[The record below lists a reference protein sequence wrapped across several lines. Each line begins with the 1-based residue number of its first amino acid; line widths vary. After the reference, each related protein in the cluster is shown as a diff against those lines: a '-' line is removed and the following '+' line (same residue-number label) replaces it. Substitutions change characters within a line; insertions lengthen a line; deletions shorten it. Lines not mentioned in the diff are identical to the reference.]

1 MTTKNLIPRA
11 SGEGGIGITDVT
23 WGYGYYDTGNFNK
36 GLFLKGSGIEDVI
49 ANTVTQGGLGG
60 EWTKAVNGFDIY
72 YNGGN
77 VGIGTTDPGA
87 KLDVDGV
94 GRFLVPNGGLTL
106 CSFAVGATTTVN
118 QPVFALVTNETNNQ
132 DRVRFNSD
140 GNSWFNGGNVGI
152 GTTDPSSNL
161 HVNDI
166 SLNSGNLGTAV
177 RLECSGSNNQF
188 VSVLNVQDSFFV
200 KANGNVGIGTSNP
213 SQKLDIHGKFTVNSD
228 GTARWGNIPN
238 GIIGRLSWDGGAIGK
253 IILRAESNNTLSLGA
268 NGNSDHIVIDT
279 DGNVGI
285 GTTNPD
291 AKLDINGTLMLNTT
305 PTSSAWKLE
314 NGVNTL
320 SVKEKLSS
328 GSFAGRVSFLQG
340 GNVGIGTSIP
350 DNLLHVMGGAHSKV
364 LIEGG
369 SSHAIGL
376 QIKQSLVGGG
386 QVWQLQTEAGSA
398 ALQIRNGTS
407 DTVVQHMNADG
418 KVGIGTSNPISKLHA
433 HDNRTNAHSSYALQ
447 VQNDGLTPH
456 GLLLNQLNADPSETG
471 PSSGYSILATSGATQ
486 CFFVLN
492 NGDTFNRFNNYGQI
506 SDKRLKENITDATAK
521 TEDLKKVRVVN
532 YNLIEDDTKQIG
544 VIAQELEQVFP
555 GLVSESE
562 HQDGETYKSVKMS
575 LFVPMLL
582 KGFQEQQQLIED
594 LKSRIETLENK

>member
-36 GLFLKGSGIEDVI
+36 GLFVSGHNITQVI
-49 ANTVTQGGLGG
+49 AETVTQGGLGG
-60 EWTKAVNGFDIY
+60 EWTKAVNGLDIY

-77 VGIGTTDPGA
+77 VGIGATNPSS
-87 KLDVDGV
+87 KLHITATHSDTNSIDN
-94 GRFLVPNGGLTL
+94 LLTL
-106 CSFAVGATTTVN
+106 EAVEKSGQDL
-118 QPVFALVTNETNNQ
+118 QPGDGLGILFKVPVGNNET
-132 DRVRFNSD
+132 S
-140 GNSWFNGGNVGI
+140 
-152 GTTDPSSNL
+152 
-161 HVNDI
+161 
-166 SLNSGNLGTAV
+166 
-177 RLECSGSNNQF
+177 
-188 VSVLNVQDSFFV
+188 
-200 KANGNVGIGTSNP
+200 
-213 SQKLDIHGKFTVNSD
+213 
-228 GTARWGNIPN
+228 
-238 GIIGRLSWDGGAIGK
+238 AIGARIAAVK
-253 IILRAESNNTLSLGA
+253 EGGTEDATSTELVFEVSQQDETLDEA
-268 NGNSDHIVIDT
+268 MRIDR

-285 GTTNPD
+285 GTTSPSKQLHIEGTNANSPGIKISASDLNYEHEVMANGDGLLISADSTNYGGAGPD
-291 AKLDINGTLMLNTT
+291 IRFN
-305 PTSSAWKLE
+305 
-314 NGVNTL
+314 V
-320 SVKEKLSS
+320 S
-328 GSFAGRVSFLQG
+328 GSERMRIIKNGH
-340 GNVGIGTSIP
+340 VGIGT
-350 DNLLHVMGGAHSKV
+350 
-364 LIEGG
+364 
-369 SSHAIGL
+369 
-376 QIKQSLVGGG
+376 
-386 QVWQLQTEAGSA
+386 
-398 ALQIRNGTS
+398 
-407 DTVVQHMNADG
+407 TVPG
-418 KVGIGTSNPISKLHA
+418 SKLHA
-433 HDNRTNAHSSYALQ
+433 HDNRTTGHTSYALQ

-456 GLLLNQLNADPSETG
+456 GLLVNQLNADPSETG

-486 CFFVLN
+486 CFYVLN